1 MESQEKRNRPR
12 ISRRSAWYYAVLIG
26 LVVGLNLVFLFYRD
40 EVAAL
45 VARATSGLEAV
56 EGNAAESQFVPLGTQ
71 LLAQPDIDSTV
82 ATFEPAQRL
91 QPPYRVIDSVSLSG
105 EAKGELKL
113 AYVRG
118 IGATDL
124 CLNAKQRKFACGL
137 MGRAALQ
144 NRISDEPMTCV
155 PVFYGG
161 GVRRFSCR
169 LDDGTDLSAYQVG
182 TGFARPDVLGRLL
195 LEQPLQ
201 HARSIGT
208 GAWQGDWLVLRLED
222 LERTETDRETPRF
235 QADNADGHD

>member
-1 MESQEKRNRPR
+1 MESQEKSNQPR

-26 LVVGLNLVFLFYRD
+26 LVVGLNLVFLLYRD
-40 EVAAL
+40 DVAAL
-45 VARATSGLEAV
+45 IERGTGGPEAAKDKPV
-56 EGNAAESQFVPLGTQ
+56 EAQFVPSVTQ
-71 LLAQPDIDSTV
+71 LLAQPDTDLTV

-91 QPPYRVIDSVSLSG
+91 RPPYRVVDSVSLSG
-105 EAKGELKL
+105 DAKGELKL

-137 MGRAALQ
+137 MARAALQ

-161 GVRRFSCR
+161 DERRFSCR

-182 TGFARPDVLGRLL
+182 TGCARPDVLGRLS

-201 HARSIGT
+201 RARSAGT
-208 GAWQGDWLVLRLED
+208 GAWQGDWIVLRLED
-222 LERTETDRETPRF
+222 LERTEKKIKTPRI
-235 QADNADGHD
+235 QSDKADDDD